1 LPRKYQRM
9 QKRILISQIVSADK
23 AGYESL
29 CELYD
34 DLHSVEN
41 EDIYVD
47 FEKCRLFDANLSS
60 VLGSMFDKR
69 QKEGCSILL
78 KAPRSPGVRRALSR
92 NKFFRAFDLSTEN
105 EDRENYIEYH
115 SFGVSDTQTF
125 KEYVDKELIQKERFP
140 RCTDKAKVKI
150 IESIYEI
157 FANAVSHGGC
167 DRVYSCG
174 EVHTRKNKTML
185 DMTFVNLGLSV
196 VDNVNNYMV
205 KRGQPVMPSCQTLDW
220 AFVEGHT
227 TKQDTGGLGLSILKQ
242 FIGMNEGT
250 IQMISGDAMLEIDG
264 DGHKETKLAKWFPG
278 TIVTVEFNCDDDKT
292 YLMTDE
298 LPDKNNLF

>member
-1 LPRKYQRM
+1 M
-9 QKRILISQIVSADK
+9 QKSILISQIVSADK
-23 AGYESL
+23 AGYEFL

-41 EDIYVD
+41 ENIYID

-78 KAPRSPGVRRALSR
+78 NAPKSPGVRRALSR
-92 NKFFRAFDLSTEN
+92 NKFFRAFDLNTDN
-105 EDRENYIEYH
+105 KDRENYIEYH
-115 SFGVSDTQTF
+115 HFGVSDTQTF

-140 RCTDKAKVKI
+140 RCTDKAKDKI

-167 DRVYSCG
+167 DRVYCCG

-205 KRGQPVMPSCQTLDW
+205 KRGQPAMSSCQTLNW

-242 FIGMNEGT
+242 FIGMNEGS
-250 IQMISGDAMLEIDG
+250 IQMISGDAMLEIDCN
-264 DGHKETKLAKWFPG
+264 DHKETRLAKWFPG
-278 TIVTVEFNCDDDKT
+278 TIVTVEFNCNDDKT

-298 LPDKNNLF
+298 LPDNNNLF

>member
-1 LPRKYQRM
+1 M
-9 QKRILISQIVSADK
+9 QKRILISQTVAANQ
-23 AGYESL
+23 AGYEFL

-34 DLHSVEN
+34 EMHNVEN
-41 EDIYVD
+41 KEFCID
-47 FEKCRLFDANLSS
+47 FERCKLFDANLSS
-60 VLGSMFDKR
+60 VLGSIFDKR
-69 QKEGCSILL
+69 MKEGCSILL
-78 KAPRSPGVRRALSR
+78 KAPQSPGVRRVLSR
-92 NKFFRAFDLSTEN
+92 NKFFQAFELNTEN
-105 EDRENYIEYH
+105 ENRENYIYYN
-115 SFGVSDTQTF
+115 SFGISDTQAF
-125 KEYVDKELIQKERFP
+125 KEYVDNELIQKERFP
-140 RCTDKAKVKI
+140 KCTQKAKEKI

-174 EVHTRKNKTML
+174 EVHTRENKTML

-196 VDNVNNYMV
+196 VDNVNHYME
-205 KRGQPVMPSCQTLDW
+205 KRGVPILSSCKALDW

-250 IQMISGDAMLEIDG
+250 IQMVSGDAMLEITG
-264 DGHKETKLAKWFPG
+264 DNYQETQLNKWFPG
-278 TIVTVEFNCDDDKT
+278 TIVNVEFNCNDDKT
-292 YLMTDE
+292 YLLTGE